1 MKDIAQLTIPYAPRP
16 LQQDL
21 HMDSTRFKVLVC
33 HRRFGK
39 TVWAINQAISRA
51 ISCYGN
57 EMKSPRVAYIAP
69 LLKQARTVAW
79 DYAKE
84 FLSAMPG
91 YKPNEGNLHI
101 DFLGNCRLN
110 LYGSDN
116 PDAAR
121 GIYLDDVVLD
131 EYAQMS
137 PKMWS
142 EIIRPALSD
151 RRGTASFIGTPKGK
165 NNFFEIYERAVKDES
180 GQWAGYLY
188 KASDTQ
194 YVDKG
199 ELDFAAGDM
208 SEEEYAQE
216 YECSWEAAIRG
227 AYYGKIMESI
237 TKKDQVT
244 SVPYE
249 SSVPVITA
257 WDLGIDDMTAIWFCQ
272 RVGKE
277 IRLIDYYESSGVGLN
292 HYVQV
297 LRERDYTYGDHYLP
311 HDVRVKEMS
320 SGKSRL
326 DVLRSLGLTQIRV
339 VPKISLE
346 DGINA
351 VRTIL
356 TRCWFDAKSC
366 NRGVEALRQYR
377 TDYDDRTQTYRNR
390 PLHDWTSHPC
400 DAFRYLAIS
409 LHDPIDPATVPRLAQ
424 QDYNIFDPMGH
435 DNNLASSSDWVPW

>member
-1 MKDIAQLTIPYAPRP
+1 MKEVAHLTIPYAPRP

-21 HMDSTRFKVLVC
+21 HMDPTRFKVLVC

-51 ISCYGN
+51 ISCYSNG
-57 EMKSPRVAYIAP
+57 MRSPRVAYIAP

-84 FLSAMPG
+84 FLSAMPQ

-101 DFLGNCRLN
+101 DFLDNCRLN

-165 NNFFEIYERAVKDES
+165 NNFFEIYQRAINDES

-194 YVDKG
+194 YVEQS
-199 ELDFAAGDM
+199 ELQFAAGDM

-216 YECSWEAAIRG
+216 YECSWEAAIKG
-227 AYYGKIMESI
+227 SYYGKIMETI
-237 TKKDQVT
+237 TKKEQVT

-249 SSVPVITA
+249 SAVPVITA

-311 HDVRVKEMS
+311 HDVRVKELS
-320 SGKSRL
+320 TGRSRIDL
-326 DVLRSLGLTQIRV
+326 LRSQGLTQIRV

-356 TRCWFDAKSC
+356 PKCWFDAKNC
-366 NRGVEALRQYR
+366 NRGIEALRQYR
-377 TDYDDRTQTYRNR
+377 TDYDDKTQTHRNR

-400 DAFRYLAIS
+400 DAFRYLAVS
-409 LHDPIDPATVPRLAQ
+409 LHDPVDPETIPKVAQ

-435 DNNLASSSDWVPW
+435 DNSLANSSDWTPW

>member
-1 MKDIAQLTIPYAPRP
+1 MKEEVVNLTIPYAPRP

-21 HMDSTRFKVLVC
+21 HMNSTRFKVLVC

-39 TVWAINQAISRA
+39 TVWAINQAIARA
-51 ISCYGN
+51 IECYGN
-57 EMKSPRVAYIAP
+57 GLKNPRVAYIAP

-84 FLSAMPG
+84 FLSTMPG

-101 DFLGNCRLN
+101 DFLNGCRLN

-142 EIIRPALSD
+142 EIPKSQLVIT
-151 RRGTASFIGTPKGK
+151 GTASFIGTPKGK
-165 NNFFEIYERAVKDES
+165 NNFFDIYERSIKDES

-188 KASDTQ
+188 KASDTG
-194 YVDKG
+194 YVDAG
-199 ELDFAAGDM
+199 ELVFAAGDM

-227 AYYGKIMESI
+227 AYFGKIMERL
-237 TKKDQVT
+237 TKKNQVT

-249 SSVPVITA
+249 SSVPVITS

-272 RVGKE
+272 LVGKE

-326 DVLRSLGLTQIRV
+326 DVLRSLGLTQVRV
-339 VPKISLE
+339 VPKVGLE

-356 TRCWFDAKSC
+356 PRCWFDEQSC

-377 TDYDDRTQTYRNR
+377 TDYDDRTQTFRNR

-409 LHDPIDPATVPRLAQ
+409 LRDPIDPASVPQLAQ
-424 QDYNIFDPMGH
+424 QDYDIFDPMGH
-435 DNNLASSSDWVPW
+435 DNHIVGSNDWVPW